1 MIDQRLTTNFTLAEL
16 CRSDLAARYGI
27 DNTPPGE
34 AVAALTA
41 LAINALEPIRALLA
55 RPLIVTS
62 GYRCPR
68 VNALANGSPRS
79 QHQFGEAAD
88 FIIRDLEPVYIWT
101 RIRESGISVDQCIVE
116 FGQWVHVS
124 WRAQPRGQF
133 LIATH
138 GRSGPIYTEAQ

>member
-88 FIIRDLEPVYIWT
+88 FIIRDLEPGYIWM
-101 RIRESGISVDQCIVE
+101 RIRDAGIEVDQCIVE

-124 WRAQPRGQF
+124 WRPPNRRQF
-133 LIATH
+133 LIATL
-138 GRSGPIYTEAQ
+138 GKSGPIYTEAQ